1 MIKNEIQFL
10 SWEEF
15 QQMAPSILTLEVTR
29 LAGLIRETGAL
40 DIRNPLAK
48 ARVELKRFIACVQ
61 HVNKEE
67 MEQTCSPHLLSA
79 IIGVSLAGENM
90 EQPTLNYV
98 LDRLRYVQERI
109 PYIY

>member
-29 LAGLIRETGAL
+29 LAGLIRETSAL

-61 HVNKEE
+61 HINKEE